1 MQEFTDAR
9 TAETE
14 DELWLTQHPP
24 VFTLGQAAKDT
35 RFLLEPTIPVVET
48 DRGGQVTY
56 HGPGQIVGYA
66 LVDLRRAR
74 LSVHEFVHM
83 LEQVMIDTVGEF
95 GVRAQRMEGNPGIY
109 VDGRKIGA
117 LGLRVRRR
125 CTYHGISLNVDMDM
139 SPFDSIDPCGIPGMT
154 VTQLADLA
162 ADIEFDIVET
172 TFSDI
177 FQSMWDSTKFDA
189 AKS

>member
-1 MQEFTDAR
+1 MQAFTDSR
-9 TAETE
+9 DKESE

-66 LVDLRRAR
+66 LVDLKRAR
-74 LSVHEFVHM
+74 LSVHEFVGM
-83 LEQVMIDTVGEF
+83 LEQAMIDTVGEF
-95 GVRAQRMEGNPGIY
+95 GVLAQRMEGNPGIY
-109 VDGRKIGA
+109 VEGRKIGA

-125 CTYHGISLNVDMDM
+125 CTYHGISLNVDMDL

-162 ADIEFDIVET
+162 DGVEFDVVET
-172 TFSDI
+172 IFSDV
-177 FQSMWDSTKFDA
+177 FQRMWESAEVDA
-189 AKS
+189 NSA